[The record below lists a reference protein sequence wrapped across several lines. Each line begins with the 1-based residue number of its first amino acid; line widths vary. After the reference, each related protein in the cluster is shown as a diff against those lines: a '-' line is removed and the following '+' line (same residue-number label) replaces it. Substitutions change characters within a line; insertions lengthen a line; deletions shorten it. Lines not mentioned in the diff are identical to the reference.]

1 MQIKSIVAAVGVVLL
16 PTAVAAQPG
25 DSFDT
30 LTGVVTTEMSQT
42 ELSDVRGGIIIVKNF
57 RSGRGDLGLV
67 VAMGFSLSIDIS
79 NPPAGGIQPCILP
92 APAQNR

>member
-42 ELSDVRGGIIIVKNF
+42 ELSDVRGANVVVGNIPL
-57 RSGRGDLGLV
+57 RTDLDLD
-67 VAMGFSLSIDIS
+67 VALGFSILLDVE
-79 NPPAGGIQPCILP
+79 NPPQGGINPCILP
-92 APAQNR
+92 DPAENR